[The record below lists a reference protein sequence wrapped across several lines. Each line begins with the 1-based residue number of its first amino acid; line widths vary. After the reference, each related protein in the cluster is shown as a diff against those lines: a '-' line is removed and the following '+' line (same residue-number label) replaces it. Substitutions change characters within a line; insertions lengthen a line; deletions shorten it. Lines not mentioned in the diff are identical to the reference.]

1 MGGLSDADQA
11 RAFIGALSGQPVAG
25 NLQEALRSGELL
37 CDMANVLL
45 TSEGC
50 MPCVV
55 TRSADSA
62 SSGQAAASRLRAKQ
76 LENISRYMS
85 ACIDLGVDRKN
96 HRDIAED
103 VADA

>member
-1 MGGLSDADQA
+1 MCRSAEISTEISADTHAEMRAATRTERLAWVAA
-11 RAFIGALSGQPVAG
+11 RC
-25 NLQEALRSGELL
+25 R
-37 CDMANVLL
+37 
-45 TSEGC
+45 C